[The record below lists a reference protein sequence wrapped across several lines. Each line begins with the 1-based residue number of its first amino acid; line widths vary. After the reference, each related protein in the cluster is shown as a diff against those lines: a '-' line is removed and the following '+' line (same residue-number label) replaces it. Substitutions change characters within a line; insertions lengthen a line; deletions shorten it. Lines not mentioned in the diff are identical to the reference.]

1 MSGIIVP
8 FSILLEIPGL
18 TEHWYVITE
27 DNKVIVSKKN
37 SALLDVGM
45 SISMACAVIANIAL
59 VFRFLEKKVRTSTL
73 VAIAGLTIHGKHI
86 DLFHEQISNVFI
98 DVINITAVTIF
109 GVVHRFNDG
118 FTYGQSFWFTVCST
132 VASVITN
139 VTLIVDYVRIPNFA
153 RASSGLTRKQRS
165 LVIIVILLLV
175 WIAVGGAI
183 NSVLIGLDFIDG
195 MYFTVVVIETIGFG
209 DITPPST
216 GAKIFTAFHAVTGI
230 LLLALTIGICR
241 DTVIEFFEASYRNR
255 LHAFGERHRAHA
267 EERRKRFARR
277 EAYKRQ
283 LEESGKPIYAYRE
296 GHTVGFKHL
305 NVQALTPEERDA
317 ALLKAEDILN
327 GPEAEALD
335 RKSTFSSQRVC
346 TFIRPMEETVTDYDF

>member
-1 MSGIIVP
+1 M
-8 FSILLEIPGL
+8 
-18 TEHWYVITE
+18 
-27 DNKVIVSKKN
+27 
-37 SALLDVGM
+37 
-45 SISMACAVIANIAL
+45 ISSL
-59 VFRFLEKKVRTSTL
+59 
-73 VAIAGLTIHGKHI
+73 
-86 DLFHEQISNVFI
+86 

-195 MYFTVVVIETIGFG
+195 IYFTVVVIETIGFG
-209 DITPPST
+209 DITPSST
-216 GAKIFTAFHAVTGI
+216 GAKIFTVFHAVTGI

-241 DTVIEFFEASYRNR
+241 NTVIEFFEASYRNR
-255 LHAFGERHRAHA
+255 LQAFGERYRAHV
-267 EERRKRFARR
+267 EERRKRLARR
-277 EAYKRQ
+277 VAYKRQ
-283 LEESGKPIYAYRE
+283 LEKSGKLVYANRE

-305 NVQALTPEERDA
+305 NVQALTPEERGA
-317 ALLKAEDILN
+317 ALLEAEDILS
-327 GPEAEALD
+327 GPEVEDLD

-346 TFIRPMEETVTDYDF
+346 T